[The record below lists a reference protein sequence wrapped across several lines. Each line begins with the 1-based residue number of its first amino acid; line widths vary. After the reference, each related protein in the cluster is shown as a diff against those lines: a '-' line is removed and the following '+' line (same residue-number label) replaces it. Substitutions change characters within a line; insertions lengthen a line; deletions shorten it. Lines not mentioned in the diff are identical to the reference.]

1 MTETVPKGS
10 GQLDPET
17 AAKLRLQIQQARQAT
32 EWGRIADGD
41 RLKDYA
47 LEQVTA
53 ALNDMGRLLGDSD
66 AS

>member
-17 AAKLRLQIQQARQAT
+17 AAKLTLQIEQARNAAL
-32 EWGRIADGD
+32 WGGGAKGE
-41 RLKDYA
+41 RLKDYSLA
-47 LEQVTA
+47 QVIV